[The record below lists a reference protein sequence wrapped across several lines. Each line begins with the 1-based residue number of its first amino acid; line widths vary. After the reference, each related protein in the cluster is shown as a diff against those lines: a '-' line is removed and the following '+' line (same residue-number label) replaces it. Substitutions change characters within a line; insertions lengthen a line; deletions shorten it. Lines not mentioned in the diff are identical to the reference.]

1 MEILTRASAAFPK
14 VRLVGEGTNEVV
26 NTESALR
33 LAYDQGLDLVLI
45 SDKSDPPVVK
55 IQDYKKLLYE
65 KKKEKQK
72 QRQVHQ
78 PEVKEIQL
86 KPNITD
92 HDLGTKINA
101 MKRFLDRGDK
111 VKLSLRLKG
120 REREIMQDRVEILL
134 QKVIDALGCKAASAG
149 PGIVILEAA

>member
-1 MEILTRASAAFPK
+1 MTRASSVAFPK
-14 VRLVGEGTNEVV
+14 VRLVGEDTNEVL
-26 NTESALR
+26 TIELALK
-33 LAYDQGLDLVLI
+33 LAYDQGLDLILV

-72 QRQVHQ
+72 QRQSHQ

-101 MKRFLDRGDK
+101 MKRFLQRGDK

-120 REREIMQDRVEILL
+120 RERELMQDKVEVLV
-134 QKVIDALGCKAASAG
+134 QKVIDALGCKASSAG
-149 PGIVILEAA
+149 PGIIILENAA